1 MAKQNEEIEEISDVS
16 VSKERIEELR
26 QQAESSPYENIRK
39 KAQNEL
45 KRIRE
50 KLLEYT
56 GVNILEDSLWVIW
69 WNRIEDYIL
78 TSILTGD
85 WLLLIWEPWTNKTW
99 VVQDLA
105 ELLDLNFQTYPADKA
120 QFEEIVW
127 FPDLKSS
134 DEMKY
139 LTTPMSI
146 WGKQCILIDEINRAL
161 PQHQNKWFEVIRDRS
176 IQWKKIDSLKWVFA
190 AMNPPENVGTN
201 PLDAALASRFS
212 FVVKV
217 PDIFEMKDLEIK
229 KLLEIE
235 WKKDTPAIDFWN
247 PDFKRKVVHLEQK
260 DRKASDL
267 KTFMM
272 NAAKRY
278 ATLLRGEEKER
289 VKEYVSKFVKTLRN
303 DNRGSVK
310 IEWRRTNMMIR
321 AIIAMKSIREEKVGR
336 ELNFEEL
343 KHTLEDVV
351 QANSMWIVIWNSDDF
366 RAYMNAH
373 KASLISILNIDDV
386 KFANQLFKGSLKEK
400 FKTFY
405 NIWLDAKS
413 NRVDEKTIAAAE
425 SFITNLIEDLTA
437 FDKRSTREEKNLE
450 FNAIIALHKALED
463 EGILISKE
471 LKKKMF
477 ELFKIASITNKTEES
492 IDYLADVNKG
502 EKGKKLTAIKRFIEE
517 KTKIHKIPWRAL
529 AERVWAYQL
538 EDLDRKL
545 IEKWVYDIKDLVKEL
560 EMEYY
565 EQRLILEDLYAFITG
580 KENTGDTVTQLTD
593 EEILE
598 LTVEQKTKKKKN
610 LDDENN
616 EDEDEWDEDLE
627 EEDEED
633 SDEE

>member
-1 MAKQNEEIEEISDVS
+1 MAKQNEEISDVS
-16 VSKERIEELR
+16 VSKERIEELK

-45 KRIRE
+45 KRIKE

-56 GVNILEDSLWVIW
+56 GINILEESLWVVW

-78 TSILTGD
+78 TSLLTWD

-134 DEMKY
+134 EEMKY

-146 WGKQCILIDEINRAL
+146 WWKQCILIDEINRAL

-176 IQWKKIDSLKWVFA
+176 IQGKKIDSLKWVFA
-190 AMNPPENVGTN
+190 AMNPPENVWTN
-201 PLDAALASRFS
+201 PLDSALASRFS

-229 KLLEIE
+229 RLLEIE
-235 WKKDTPAIDFWN
+235 GKKDTPAIDFWN
-247 PDFKRKVVHLEQK
+247 PDFKRKVVHLEG
-260 DRKASDL
+260 KAKKATDL
-267 KTFMM
+267 KTFMV
-272 NAAKRY
+272 NASKRY
-278 ATLLRGEEKER
+278 ETLLRGEEKER

-351 QANSMWIVIWNSDDF
+351 QANSMGIVVWNSDDF
-366 RAYMNAH
+366 KAYMNAH
-373 KASLISILNIDDV
+373 KASLVSILNIDDV
-386 KFANQLFKGSLKEK
+386 KFASQLFKGSLKEK
-400 FKTFY
+400 FRTFY
-405 NIWLDAKS
+405 NIGLDAKQ
-413 NRVDEKTIAAAE
+413 NRIDEKTIAAAE

-463 EGILISKE
+463 EWVLISKE

-492 IDYLADVNKG
+492 IDYLSDVNKG

-545 IEKWVYDIKDLVKEL
+545 IEKGVYDIKDLVKEL

-580 KENTGDTVTQLTD
+580 KENTGDAVTQLTE

-598 LTVEQKTKKKKN
+598 LTIEQKTKKKKN
-610 LDDENN
+610 LDEDDSD
-616 EDEDEWDEDLE
+616 EDEDEEDEDGE
-627 EEDEED
+627 EKETDEDE
-633 SDEE
+633 